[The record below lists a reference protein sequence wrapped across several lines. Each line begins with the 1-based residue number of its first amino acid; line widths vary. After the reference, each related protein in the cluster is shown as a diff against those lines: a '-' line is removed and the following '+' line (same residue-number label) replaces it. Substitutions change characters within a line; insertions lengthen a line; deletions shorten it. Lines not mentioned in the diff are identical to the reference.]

1 MKLTLLK
8 NAIFAGSMAYSA
20 AAGAQQATPTPP
32 PTVLS
37 TLDRDWQAFNTQQQ
51 HVFDDIIALA
61 KENAALKAENDKL
74 KADAVKANAPTS
86 PSK

>member
-1 MKLTLLK
+1 MKLYLLK
-8 NAIFAGSMAYSA
+8 NTVFIVAMVYSVA
-20 AAGAQQATPTPP
+20 AVAQQATPTPP

-37 TLDRDWQAFNTQQQ
+37 TLDRDWQALNTQQQ

-74 KADAVKANAPTS
+74 RADAVKANAPTS

>member
-1 MKLTLLK
+1 MV
-8 NAIFAGSMAYSA
+8 YSVA
-20 AAGAQQATPTPP
+20 AVAQQATPTPP

>member
-8 NAIFAGSMAYSA
+8 NAIFAGVMAYSA